1 MSSEP
6 HIPSENRFTVARAT
20 LILDRVMTGVIKFGG
35 WLVMLA
41 VFAIFAFIFLQILPL
56 FGRPSVEPVG
66 QVAVPVE
73 NVAVM
78 GVDEWGELPFFLT
91 RAGKLYLADLPRD
104 LETRTYEREKSGSE
118 GESDRLAPGPRGLF
132 EVDTGLPDKNWTAF
146 YYDAYQSQVA
156 LGSEDGRIAL
166 LNIDYRTEFLPD
178 RSRRVVADVKSE
190 LLPPL
195 SISEAPIREIA
206 FFDSSANRSI
216 AFLQEVEGQTKVTLQ
231 TYTVQSS
238 LFGAATMVADKQISL
253 DTDITDEN
261 PERLLI
267 GGRGDRI
274 FLSTE
279 GGWLYYLRLQDERL
293 ERVQKLRPFAGKSD
307 PSIFSV
313 NWLLGKQSLIL
324 TSESGANVTLASYL
338 DQEAGQILYT
348 RIKDFSQLEA
358 GGAADFSAA
367 QRNRGFLLANE
378 QQLSLRYSTTKDVRW
393 EKTTDYRPQKIA
405 LGPRWDS
412 IFAYD
417 TEQNLHVYALDDPH
431 PNAGWKAF
439 FGKIWYEGKS
449 DPEFEWQS
457 SSGTSDFEPKL
468 SIVPLFFGSIK
479 GTLYAM
485 LFAMPIA
492 VLAAI
497 YVSQYLRPEAKRY
510 IKPAMEI
517 MASLPSVV
525 LGFLAALWLAPLIE
539 DRVPSIL
546 LMLITIPLSAAL
558 LGYFWGRLPQTIR
571 NSIRP
576 GSEWLVIIPVI
587 LVVGYLAWQL
597 GPALEALVFRVYDPD
612 IGAKVGNF
620 RQWWVETTGVSFEQ
634 RNSLV
639 VGLMMGF
646 AVIPIIFTI
655 SEDALTNVPPYLTS
669 ASLALGASRWQ
680 TTWRVILPTASPGI
694 FSATIIGFGR
704 AVGET
709 MILLMAT
716 GNTPIME
723 WNIFNGMRTLA
734 ANIAVELPEAPQFST
749 LYRTLF
755 LGAMALFLLTFFL
768 NTVAEITRQHLREKY
783 KTI

>member
-1 MSSEP
+1 MNPNPAPNFEA
-6 HIPSENRFTVARAT
+6 RFTVARAT
-20 LILDRVMTGVIKFGG
+20 LLLDRLMTGVIKCGG

-56 FGRPSVEPVG
+56 FGKPSVEPVG
-66 QVAVPVE
+66 KVE
-73 NVAVM
+73 LPIKNPAVM
-78 GVDEWGELPFFLT
+78 GVDEWGELPFFLS
-91 RAGKLYLADLPRD
+91 REGELYFADLPRD
-104 LETRTYEREKSGSE
+104 VVTRTYAREGAKDSGQ
-118 GESDRLAPGPRGLF
+118 LALGPRGWF
-132 EVDTGLPDKNWTAF
+132 EAQTELPEKTWSAF
-146 YYDAYQSQVA
+146 YYDAYAGKIA
-156 LGSEDGRIAL
+156 LGSDDGRVAYLEIDYKATFPQDTPRLIVPEVKVAL
-166 LNIDYRTEFLPD
+166 LPQIGVPG
-178 RSRRVVADVKSE
+178 K
-190 LLPPL
+190 
-195 SISEAPIREIA
+195 PIRELA
-206 FFDSSANRSI
+206 VFSSSTDRTVGV
-216 AFLQEVEGQTKVTLQ
+216 LQEEEGNITVTLQ
-231 TYTVQSS
+231 TYTIKST
-238 LFGAATMVADKQISL
+238 LFGAPRMMADQVYKL
-253 DTDITDEN
+253 DNSVIDET

-274 FLSTE
+274 LLTTE
-279 GGWLYYLRLQDERL
+279 GGWLYYLRLNQGQI
-293 ERVQKLRPFAGKSD
+293 ERVQKLQPFASEAD
-307 PSIFSV
+307 TSIHSI
-313 NWLLGKQSLIL
+313 NWLLGKQSIIL
-324 TSESGANVTLASYL
+324 TSKNGANTTLASYL
-338 DQEAGQILYT
+338 DEEAGQILYT
-348 RIKDFSQLEA
+348 KIKDFPALKA
-358 GGAADFSAA
+358 GGASDFSPA

-378 QQLSLRYSTTKDVRW
+378 QQLSLRYSTTEDVRW
-393 EKTTDYRPQKIA
+393 ETETSYRPKKIA
-405 LGPRWDS
+405 LGPRWDA
-412 IFAYD
+412 IFAYGD
-417 TEQNLHVYALDDPH
+417 DQHLHIYALDDPH

-439 FGKIWYEGKS
+439 FSKIWYEGKS
-449 DPEFEWQS
+449 GPEYEWQS

-468 SIVPLFFGSIK
+468 SIVNLFFGSVK
-479 GTLYAM
+479 GTFYAM

-497 YVSQYLRPEAKRY
+497 YVSQYLRPEAKRF

-525 LGFLAALWLAPLIE
+525 LGFLAALWLAPILE

-546 LMLITIPLSAAL
+546 LMLIFIPVFSAL
-558 LGYFWGRLPQTIR
+558 LGAFWGRLPQVMR
-571 NSIRP
+571 NRLRP

-587 LVVGYLAWQL
+587 LVIGYVAWHL
-597 GPALEALVFRVYDPD
+597 GPWLESAVFKVYDPD
-612 IGAKVGNF
+612 LGEKVGNF
-620 RQWWVETTGVSFEQ
+620 RLWWTETTGLSFEQ

-639 VGLMMGF
+639 VGIMMGF

-755 LGAMALFLLTFFL
+755 LGAMALFLLTFIL
-768 NTVAEITRQHLREKY
+768 NTIAEITRQHLREKY